1 MTYEMIENMMNW
13 YMSTNT
19 FVQYES
25 KSLTNTESEAGK

>member
-19 FVQYES
+19 FIQFQP
-25 KSLTNTESEAGK
+25 KILTNESEEK

>member
-19 FVQYES
+19 FIQFES
-25 KSLTNTESEAGK
+25 KSLTNIESEAGK